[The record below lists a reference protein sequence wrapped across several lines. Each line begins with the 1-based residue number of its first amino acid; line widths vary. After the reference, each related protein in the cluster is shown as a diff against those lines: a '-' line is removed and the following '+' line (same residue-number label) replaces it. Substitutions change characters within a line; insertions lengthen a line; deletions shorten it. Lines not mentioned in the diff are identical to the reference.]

1 MPRINKAESGL
12 LLYEDFKQ
20 SSLIWTPSPNNYQ
33 NIEFGEGGLRIIH
46 SDLYKTITLESPEG
60 NFSFMCKINHKPIDA
75 DDIGGVI
82 IMSNDTF
89 YVECQSCI
97 MGTPSYIT
105 NSNRTEQI
113 IIDFVNDLLDKYVEY
128 SIEDDNGV
136 YPEESSGTGSGTSS
150 SSSSS
155 TNESSGTTT
164 YTDIMYPYIKV
175 TKTGS
180 RYTFLA
186 STDCVNWIEVGNTE
200 LPDSNRIG
208 FFLYSFE
215 KDITD
220 SNFYVEYAVIYN
232 NNYVIIENIKENQD
246 IELRTKDGAL
256 IYDMNSKTIARKGNR
271 IYIDTTLLRMPFD
284 NVRLV
289 VLQNKNIIYEYEI
302 PQLLGGDKYT
312 YWYDI
317 KVCIDN
323 QELNQEDLFDL
334 GTFYHH
340 DQTVRIDIYNQE
352 EYELQ
357 NLNVSITSYSPYY
370 DGNETIGV
378 SLYDENEEVYSFSD
392 SVVIPSIRPTE
403 GKSILVKL
411 TDKMMQNFYK
421 KPGAYRFKINIE

>member
-20 SSLIWTPSPNNYQ
+20 SSLMWTPSPDNYQ
-33 NIEFGEGGLRIIH
+33 NIEFGEDGLRIIH
-46 SDLYKTITLESPEG
+46 SNVYKTITLESPEG

-97 MGTPSYIT
+97 MEKPSNIV
-105 NSNRTEQI
+105 NANRTEQI
-113 IIDFVNDLLDKYVEY
+113 IIDFVNDFLDKYVEF
-128 SIEDDNGV
+128 SIENDNGV
-136 YPEESSGTGSGTSS
+136 YPEDDTTEDGDQPSTDESEKP
-150 SSSSS
+150 S
-155 TNESSGTTT
+155 TPST

-186 STDCVNWIEVGNTE
+186 SADCVNWIEVGNTE

-215 KDITD
+215 REITD

-246 IELRTKDGAL
+246 IELRTEDGAL
-256 IYDMNSKTIARKGNR
+256 IYDMNSSTVARKSSR

-323 QELNQEDLFDL
+323 QELNQEELFDL

-378 SLYDENEEVYSFSD
+378 SLYDENEEAYSFHD
-392 SVVIPSIRPTE
+392 SVIIPSILPSE
-403 GKSILVKL
+403 GKSVLVKL
-411 TDKMMQNFYK
+411 TDKMIQNFYK

>member
-1 MPRINKAESGL
+1 MPKINKAESGL

-20 SSLIWTPSPNNYQ
+20 SSLIWTPSPDNYQ

-97 MGTPSYIT
+97 METPSYIT
-105 NSNRTEQI
+105 NSSRTEQI
-113 IIDFVNDLLDKYVEY
+113 IIDFVDDLLNKYVEY
-128 SIEDDNGV
+128 SIDDGSETSPDI
-136 YPEESSGTGSGTSS
+136 PEIDEEPSEGGDILVDKPSD
-150 SSSSS
+150 
-155 TNESSGTTT
+155 T
-164 YTDIMYPYIKV
+164 YIDMMYPYIKV

-186 STDCVNWIEVGNTE
+186 SADCVNWIEVGNTE

-215 KDITD
+215 KEITN
-220 SNFYVEYAVIYN
+220 SNFYVEYAVIYG

-246 IELRTKDGAL
+246 IELRTEDGAL

-289 VLQNKNIIYEYEI
+289 VLQNKNIIYEYTI

-357 NLNVSITSYSPYY
+357 NLNVNITSYSPYF
-370 DGNETIGV
+370 DGSETIGI
-378 SLYDENEEVYSFSD
+378 SLYDENEEKYSFSD
-392 SVVIPSIRPTE
+392 SVTIPSIKPSE
-403 GKSILVKL
+403 GKSVLVKL
-411 TDKMMQNFYK
+411 TDKMIQNFYK

>member
-1 MPRINKAESGL
+1 MPKINKTESGL

-20 SSLIWTPSPNNYQ
+20 SSLIWTPSPNNYDD
-33 NIEFGEGGLRIIH
+33 IEFGENGLRIRH
-46 SDLYKTITLESPEG
+46 SDLYKTITLEEPEG
-60 NFSFMCKINHKPIDA
+60 NFSLMCKINHKPIDA

-97 MGTPSYIT
+97 MQTSSHIT

-113 IIDFVNDLLDKYVEY
+113 IIDFVNDFLDKYVEY

-136 YPEESSGTGSGTSS
+136 YPEDEDSSNTESNSS

-155 TNESSGTTT
+155 TESTDEPSDA
-164 YTDIMYPYIKV
+164 DIMYPYIKV

-215 KDITD
+215 KEITN

-246 IELRTKDGAL
+246 IELRTEDGAL
-256 IYDMNSKTIARKGNR
+256 IYDMNSNTVARKSNR

-284 NVRLV
+284 NVRLI
-289 VLQNKNIIYEYEI
+289 VLQDKNIIYEYEI

-378 SLYDENEEVYSFSD
+378 SLYDENEVAYSFSD
-392 SVVIPSIRPTE
+392 SVIIPSIQPTE

-411 TDKMMQNFYK
+411 TDKM
-421 KPGAYRFKINIE
+421 ISI

>member
-1 MPRINKAESGL
+1 MPKLNKAESGL

-20 SSLIWTPSPNNYQ
+20 SSLIWTPSPDNYN

-97 MGTPSYIT
+97 METPSYIT
-105 NSNRTEQI
+105 NSSRTEQI
-113 IIDFVNDLLDKYVEY
+113 IIDFVNDLLNKYVEY
-128 SIEDDNGV
+128 SIDDGSETSPDI
-136 YPEESSGTGSGTSS
+136 PEIDEEPSEGGDIPVDKPSD
-150 SSSSS
+150 
-155 TNESSGTTT
+155 T
-164 YTDIMYPYIKV
+164 YIDMMYPYIKV

-186 STDCVNWIEVGNTE
+186 SSDCVNWIEVGNTE

-215 KDITD
+215 KEITN
-220 SNFYVEYAVIYN
+220 SNFYVEYAVIYS

-246 IELRTKDGAL
+246 IELRTEDGAL
-256 IYDMNSKTIARKGNR
+256 IYDMNSKTIVRKGNR

-289 VLQNKNIIYEYEI
+289 VLQNKNIIYEYTI

-357 NLNVSITSYSPYY
+357 NLNVNITSYSPYF
-370 DGNETIGV
+370 DGSETIGI
-378 SLYDENEEVYSFSD
+378 SLYDENEEKYSFSD
-392 SVVIPSIRPTE
+392 SVTIPNIKPSE
-403 GKSILVKL
+403 GKSVLVKL
-411 TDKMMQNFYK
+411 TDKMIQNFYK

>member
-1 MPRINKAESGL
+1 MPKINKAESGL

-20 SSLIWTPSPNNYQ
+20 SSLIWTPSPDNYQ

-97 MGTPSYIT
+97 METPSYIT
-105 NSNRTEQI
+105 NSSRTEQI
-113 IIDFVNDLLDKYVEY
+113 IIDFVDDLLNKYVEY
-128 SIEDDNGV
+128 SIDDGSETSPDI
-136 YPEESSGTGSGTSS
+136 PEIDEEPSEGGDIPVDKPSD
-150 SSSSS
+150 
-155 TNESSGTTT
+155 T
-164 YTDIMYPYIKV
+164 YIDMMYPYIKV

-186 STDCVNWIEVGNTE
+186 SADCVNWIEVGNTE

-215 KDITD
+215 KEITN
-220 SNFYVEYAVIYN
+220 SNFYVEYAVIYG

-246 IELRTKDGAL
+246 IELRTEDGAL

-289 VLQNKNIIYEYEI
+289 VLQNKNIIYEYTI
-302 PQLLGGDKYT
+302 PQLLGGDK
-312 YWYDI
+312 
-317 KVCIDN
+317 
-323 QELNQEDLFDL
+323 
-334 GTFYHH
+334 
-340 DQTVRIDIYNQE
+340 
-352 EYELQ
+352 
-357 NLNVSITSYSPYY
+357 
-370 DGNETIGV
+370 
-378 SLYDENEEVYSFSD
+378 
-392 SVVIPSIRPTE
+392 
-403 GKSILVKL
+403 
-411 TDKMMQNFYK
+411 
-421 KPGAYRFKINIE
+421 